1 MAAVRATL
9 GGVPEM
15 LEVELYR
22 RSLLGLRG
30 GEITRVTALDPW
42 WCRDAPD
49 LEAAVRGRHVVDVH
63 RHGKVLLMAT
73 DGVTIGLRFGMTGR
87 LVVGGV
93 SAVAELVYGAHG
105 DDPSWRRV
113 ELVVSEAVVSESAVR
128 DVVGAV
134 VVSVSDPRRLGRVEL
149 DPDLTTL
156 GPDAWGI
163 SAATLQQQ
171 LGSGVA
177 AIKVALLDQ
186 HRVAGL
192 GNMLADEV
200 LLRAGIAPTRRCRD
214 VATQEWRLLAD
225 AVADALPDLLAA
237 GGSHAGLLSS
247 DLRRDGAPCPLDGAS
262 MQRTVLA
269 GRSSFHCPAHQR

>member
-1 MAAVRATL
+1 MAGVRATL

-22 RSLLGLRG
+22 RSLSGLRG
-30 GEITRVTALDPW
+30 GEITRVAVLDPW

-49 LEAAVRGRHVVDVH
+49 LEAAVRGRHLVDVH
-63 RHGKVLLMAT
+63 RQGKVLLLVT

-87 LVVGGV
+87 LVVGDV
-93 SAVAELVYGAHG
+93 SAVSELVYGAHG

-113 ELVVSEAVVSESAVR
+113 ELVVSEAVVGE
-128 DVVGAV
+128 V

-149 DPDLTTL
+149 DPDLMTL

-163 SAATLQQQ
+163 SAATLQQR
-171 LGSGVA
+171 LGTGVA

-214 VATQEWRLLAD
+214 VTTQEWRLLAD

-269 GRSSFHCPAHQR
+269 GRSSIHCPAHQR

>member
-1 MAAVRATL
+1 MAAARATL

-22 RSLLGLRG
+22 RSLARLEGE
-30 GEITRVTALDPW
+30 EITRAAALDPW
-42 WCRDAPD
+42 WCRNAPD
-49 LEAAVRGRHVVDVH
+49 LEAAVVGRHLVEVR
-63 RHGKVLLMAT
+63 RHGKVLLIDT
-73 DGVTIGLRFGMTGR
+73 DGVTIGMRFGMTGR
-87 LVVGGV
+87 LVVAGE

-113 ELVVSEAVVSESAVR
+113 ELVVGGRAAGE
-128 DVVGAV
+128 V
-134 VVSVSDPRRLGRVEL
+134 VVSVSDPRRLGRLEL

-163 SAATLQQQ
+163 SAATLQQR
-171 LGSGVA
+171 LGAGVA
-177 AIKVALLDQ
+177 PIKVALLAQ
-186 HRVAGL
+186 QRVAGL

-200 LLRAGIAPTRRCRD
+200 LLRAGVAPTRRCCD
-214 VATQEWRLLAD
+214 VDDREWHHMAA

-269 GRSSFHCPAHQR
+269 GRTSIHCPAHQR